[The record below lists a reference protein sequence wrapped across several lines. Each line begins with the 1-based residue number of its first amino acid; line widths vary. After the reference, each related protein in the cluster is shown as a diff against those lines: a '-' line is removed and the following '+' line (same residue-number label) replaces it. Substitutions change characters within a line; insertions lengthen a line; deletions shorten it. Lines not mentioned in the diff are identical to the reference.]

1 MRAASIIALT
11 LLLAACGRNDERVAS
26 TNAEAAAGAK
36 LAASTTAQLTPEQLG
51 ELGAQ
56 INRQPDRAN
65 ELLAHHG
72 LTRESFEQQIRKI
85 TEDPQ
90 ASRRYA
96 GAWKKV
102 SG

>member
-1 MRAASIIALT
+1 MRHAITITLLLTLGVACGQSDRAASNSAPAP
-11 LLLAACGRNDERVAS
+11 AA
-26 TNAEAAAGAK
+26 TAANTP
-36 LAASTTAQLTPEQLG
+36 LSPEQLG

-65 ELLAHHG
+65 ELLTHHG
-72 LTRESFEQQIRKI
+72 LTAESFEKEIRKI

-96 GAWKKV
+96 TAYKRANA
-102 SG
+102 

>member
-1 MRAASIIALT
+1 MRQAITIT
-11 LLLAACGRNDERVAS
+11 LLLTLVVACGQKGDSTAS
-26 TNAEAAAGAK
+26 TAPAQPAVAET
-36 LAASTTAQLTPEQLG
+36 SLTPEQLG

-65 ELLAHHG
+65 ELLTHHG
-72 LTRESFEQQIRKI
+72 LTAESFEKEIRRI

-96 GAWKKV
+96 DAYKRAKA
-102 SG
+102 

>member
-1 MRAASIIALT
+1 MRQAITIT
-11 LLLAACGRNDERVAS
+11 LLLTLGIACGQSDRVAS
-26 TNAEAAAGAK
+26 NSAPAPAATAAK
-36 LAASTTAQLTPEQLG
+36 TTLSPEQLG

-65 ELLAHHG
+65 ELLTHHG
-72 LTRESFEQQIRKI
+72 LTQESFEKEIRQI

-96 GAWKKV
+96 SAYKRANA
-102 SG
+102 

>member
-1 MRAASIIALT
+1 MRQAITIT
-11 LLLAACGRNDERVAS
+11 LLLSLLVACGQKDERTVAS
-26 TNAEAAAGAK
+26 APAGQPGI
-36 LAASTTAQLTPEQLG
+36 AQTSLTPEQLG

-65 ELLAHHG
+65 ELLTHHG
-72 LTRESFEQQIRKI
+72 FTLESFEKEIRRI

-96 GAWKKV
+96 NAYKRAKA
-102 SG
+102 